1 MIVTG
6 NDVIKKWTNIKDIF
20 FKYVKKL
27 ELLKK
32 SGAGGRHIKEYHLYK
47 QLMFL
52 KNNEPN
58 LTDDSLEE
66 ESTTPNTRSRYQPY
80 SKTTPKQNQSC
91 DDFERQIVESLANSE
106 NRHMSFFKAILPSL
120 NMLDDYQTLL
130 FQSGVLK
137 ILTDFHQPSYQSQT
151 ATTYDTNYHQNSRPP
166 QASTSY
172 HTNYQADYNLSNSS
186 INRRQTS
193 PVSPSEEIISNTNTT
208 DTLESEYDFS

>member
-6 NDVIKKWTNIKDIF
+6 NDVIHKWTNIKDNF

-32 SGAGGRHIKEYHLYK
+32 SGAGK

-52 KNNEPN
+52 KKNEPN
-58 LTDDSLEE
+58 VTDDSLEE

-80 SKTTPKQNQSC
+80 SKTTPKQKQSC
-91 DDFERQIVESLANSE
+91 DDFERQIVETLANPE

-120 NMLDDYQTLL
+120 NKLDDHQTLL

-137 ILTDFHQPSYQSQT
+137 ILTDFHQPSYQSYSGYQT

-166 QASTSY
+166 QASTSF
-172 HTNYQADYNLSNSS
+172 HNNYQADYNLSNSS

-193 PVSPSEEIISNTNTT
+193 PVSPLEEIISNTNTT